1 MGFANQLEK
10 MMQNSDPDNKNQ
22 LMYILKKL
30 SEEPEDNMPSDEEE
44 CGADETDD
52 EISYYEEDAE
62 EDKEINANGLPKG
75 EDLLLGEFLA
85 STDDAM
91 QQSKTI
97 AEKLAVKVSESA
109 GENQEI
115 KEGKQNRPTTPIG
128 AGEENPIKKAAA
140 ADARIPSAMRARPK
154 IPRTPIPVDKIE
166 QAKKES
172 EELFKNVLYVRNENS
187 NKKKQLAKHHE
198 SERVEGKTEA
208 AEEKKKLLNVANR
221 ISPKTAE
228 QVTYE
233 NLK

>member
-1 MGFANQLEK
+1 
-10 MMQNSDPDNKNQ
+10 
-22 LMYILKKL
+22 
-30 SEEPEDNMPSDEEE
+30 MPSDEEDR
-44 CGADETDD
+44 GADETDD

-97 AEKLAVKVSESA
+97 AEKLIRSWEKYLSQA

-154 IPRTPIPVDKIE
+154 IPRTPIPVDKME

-187 NKKKQLAKHHE
+187 NKKKAKLKQHE
-198 SERVEGKTEA
+198 SEGGVNLAAARVEVKTT
-208 AEEKKKLLNVANR
+208 EEKKRNR
-221 ISPKTAE
+221 C
-228 QVTYE
+228 
-233 NLK
+233 